1 MSDESTKSPAAGTPG
16 DGGALRPSGKRQVAG
31 QATTAAAT
39 SRSKAPEVVKT
50 RRNPLTAIFDFF
62 RGVFSEIGKVIWP
75 TGREMVNYTLI
86 VLAFLIFMIA
96 LIAGVDWV
104 ATFLLQKIL
113 A

>member
-39 SRSKAPEVVKT
+39 SRSKAPEV
-50 RRNPLTAIFDFF
+50 TAIFDFF

-104 ATFLLQKIL
+104 ATFLLHKIL